1 MPAAK
6 GVIDETGL
14 VSTLDPGLTW
24 FLLLLIIES
33 LVAGSG
39 VGGAGSGGA
48 VCGEREGREA
58 ETSGPSTEAVLLP
71 GRGMRHPVT

>member
-24 FLLLLIIES
+24 FLLLLIIEL

-39 VGGAGSGGA
+39 VGGAGSGG
-48 VCGEREGREA
+48 G
-58 ETSGPSTEAVLLP
+58 LW
-71 GRGMRHPVT
+71 